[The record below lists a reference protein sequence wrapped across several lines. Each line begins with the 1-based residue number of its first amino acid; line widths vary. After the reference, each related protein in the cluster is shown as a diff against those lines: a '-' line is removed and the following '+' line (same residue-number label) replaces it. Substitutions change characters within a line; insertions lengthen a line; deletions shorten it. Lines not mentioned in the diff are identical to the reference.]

1 MKKYTSTYFNDAM
14 RTTITNALTSFTHLF
29 FPHNCVGCGS
39 DVLQPNAVIC
49 PKCHHSLPLTGFM
62 PQPGNPVEKIFY
74 GRVTVQQAGSLLY
87 FTKNSVVQQLVFALK
102 YKGNKEAGYYL
113 GRLLG
118 IEIEE
123 CKRFDEVDAII
134 PLPLNS
140 KKEKKHGYN
149 QAALIA
155 EGIQQVWN
163 RPVINNAALRKHF
176 TETQT
181 HKGRTA
187 RWQNMQGVFAAGDV
201 AALQNKHLL
210 LVDDVVTTGA
220 SLEAC
225 TNALAAIPGVR
236 ISIATVAYTIL

>member
-1 MKKYTSTYFNDAM
+1 M

-29 FPHNCVGCGS
+29 FPHNCIGCGS
-39 DVLQPNAVIC
+39 DALQHDAVIC

-74 GRVTVQQAGSLLY
+74 GRVTIQQAGSLLY
-87 FTKNSVVQQLVFALK
+87 FTKNSIVQHLVFALK
-102 YKGNKEAGYYL
+102 YRGNKEAGYYL

-118 IEIEE
+118 MEIQASA
-123 CKRFDEVDAII
+123 RFNEVDAII
-134 PLPLNS
+134 PLPLNK
-140 KKEKKHGYN
+140 KKEKKRGYN

-163 RPVINNAALRKHF
+163 RPVINNAALRKYF

-187 RWQNMQGVFAAGDV
+187 RWQNMQHVFAPGDIEG
-201 AALQNKHLL
+201 LQNKHLL

-225 TNALAAIPGVR
+225 ANALQVIAGVK